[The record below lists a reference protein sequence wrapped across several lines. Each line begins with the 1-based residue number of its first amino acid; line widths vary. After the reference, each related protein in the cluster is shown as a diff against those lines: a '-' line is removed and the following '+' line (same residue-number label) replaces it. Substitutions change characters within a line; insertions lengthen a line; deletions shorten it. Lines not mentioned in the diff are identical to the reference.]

1 MDKGRLE
8 EAEELLQ
15 TALALYP
22 REILM
27 DEDLGI
33 DASIID
39 SFESLFSNIRDRLET
54 IQALK
59 GGGSRPGSLYVTSL
73 RDLVEM
79 NVARKR
85 EAPVEPA
92 PSEPSWEPLAS
103 ESAVDIPVEIE
114 EPPLEP
120 VEEAPALSHE
130 EPFVEEEFPEPE
142 DVMVE
147 SAEIRKEP
155 EPVTDIGA
163 EFDSGVMD
171 AAEKASGQIEP
182 PDVEL
187 EAHGAEPA
195 EEDAL
200 MEEAIDAAMS
210 VEARGET
217 AAREA
222 SKAFAED
229 ELSPEETVK
238 SVSDLAD
245 HIAASLKHPP
255 ADGYVE
261 MSPRDAAVKAVAD
274 AASGNNNEQ
283 EEVFEEE
290 PRPLKGDEEAYT
302 APPQEPIYE
311 KSAAVSAAEAA
322 SAEAEALAAQ
332 AEAAVA
338 EAEAEENQTLQ
349 AAPEP
354 VETVQTEQSTEED
367 LKSEMPT
374 QPTTEKT
381 NPFKAL
387 TSRLASFK
395 SLFTKK
401 KKQEE
406 PKAESVEEPAVEA
419 VEQTDEVA
427 AAPIPAEE
435 PPAPAPAE
443 PMPQDDKDD
452 EALLDEDEMRKLKE
466 RAVKKQPIS
475 VSTPINASGIFGT
488 ILVALMFIIGGY
500 LLYQSFTATS
510 ELEAAYI
517 RGSKAAQD
525 GNNSVEYAVAY
536 QGHLGGTES
545 ADSATAY
552 VVAGW
557 GDKLLIEKGRQADA
571 VALLSVFRKQG
582 LASAALDDEFANAL
596 IETCSEK
603 LRKGDDA
610 AASRLFADA
619 VDMLKNSSLPE
630 ARANGYRVRLARIGY
645 ALASQDATG
654 KPASE
659 KNNPLQIT
667 ISRMIQL
674 RSFLNDKERTEIQ
687 RKADQIADSIL
698 AEGQAALKKNDA
710 ALAVRLASQA
720 LEMNPNLRAATAL
733 LKSASEKKTE
743 ESSGTK
749 K

>member
-59 GGGSRPGSLYVTSL
+59 GGGTRPGSLYVTSL

-120 VEEAPALSHE
+120 AEEAPALSHE

-142 DVMVE
+142 DVRVE
-147 SAEIRKEP
+147 SAEIRKES
-155 EPVTDIGA
+155 EPVADIGS

-171 AAEKASGQIEP
+171 AAEEASGQIGP
-182 PDVEL
+182 ADVEP

-217 AAREA
+217 ATREA

-238 SVSDLAD
+238 SVSDLAE

-274 AASGNNNEQ
+274 AASGNNDEQ
-283 EEVFEEE
+283 EEEVFEEE
-290 PRPLKGDEEAYT
+290 PRSLKGDEEAYVS
-302 APPQEPIYE
+302 PPQEPIYE

-338 EAEAEENQTLQ
+338 EAEAEEIKTVQ

-354 VETVQTEQSTEED
+354 VGTVQTEQSTEED
-367 LKSEMPT
+367 SKSEMPT

-381 NPFKAL
+381 NPLKSL
-387 TSRLASFK
+387 TSRLASLK
-395 SLFTKK
+395 SLFKK
-401 KKQEE
+401 KKEEE

-419 VEQTDEVA
+419 EEQMDEVA

-443 PMPQDDKDD
+443 PPPQDDKDD

-475 VSTPINASGIFGT
+475 VSTPINASGVFGT
-488 ILVALMFIIGGY
+488 VLVALMFIIGGY

-536 QGHLGGTES
+536 QGHLGGTEG

-582 LASAALDDEFANAL
+582 LASAVLDDEFANAL
-596 IETCSEK
+596 IEACSEK

-619 VDMLKNSSLPE
+619 VDMLRNSSLPE

-645 ALASQDATG
+645 VLASQDATG
-654 KPASE
+654 KSASE

-674 RSFLNDKERTEIQ
+674 KSFLNDKERTEIQ
-687 RKADQIADSIL
+687 RKADQIAGSIL